1 MPSQIRWTFRAA
13 RKLVLAAP
21 VTLVAWAWASS
32 ASLAL
37 RPWPRV
43 KVRQQGSAFRFWC
56 RWLCR
61 IFAIRVRATGSAPRP
76 PFFLVANHLSYADIL
91 VLGTELPCIFVA
103 KAEIDGWPLFGAL
116 CRSVNT
122 IFIDRKSKR
131 DLHKVITEIETTL
144 SAGQGVVIFP
154 EGTSGA
160 GHEVLPFRSSL
171 LELPAKMGYP
181 VHQATLGYSVPP
193 DAPPPHLA
201 VTWWGEMPLGPH
213 LEEFLALEW
222 IDARLDFGP
231 GAIAEAD
238 RKLLADR
245 LRSAVADRFEPIVPR
260 EEVERLLALRDSD
273 PKSLPRVLRPGG
285 GSS

>member
-1 MPSQIRWTFRAA
+1 MPNNPRWTFRAA
-13 RKLVLAAP
+13 RKLALAAP
-21 VTLVAWAWASS
+21 VTFVAWAWAFSS
-32 ASLAL
+32 SVAL

-43 KVRQQGSAFRFWC
+43 KVRQQGRAFRFWC

-131 DLHKVITEIETTL
+131 DIHKVIVEIETTL

-181 VHQATLGYSVPP
+181 VHQATLGYGVPP
-193 DAPPPHLA
+193 GAPPPHLA

-231 GAIAEAD
+231 GAIAETD

-285 GSS
+285 ESS